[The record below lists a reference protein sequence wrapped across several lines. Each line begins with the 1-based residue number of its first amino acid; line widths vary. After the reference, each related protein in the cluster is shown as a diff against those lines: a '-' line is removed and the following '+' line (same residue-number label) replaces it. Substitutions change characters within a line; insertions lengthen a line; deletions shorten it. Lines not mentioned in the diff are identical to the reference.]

1 VRFSWTK
8 NALKNAVAFGV
19 HEKNMAEVGEPE
31 GVRPPQPQHTRRR
44 RDVGIIS
51 QSIPVP
57 FSTVPFLLGR
67 GGGTVKKISHNTG
80 CTLHISEQ
88 PETALGC
95 EWRYVSIRGSV
106 AGVNAA
112 KKFLILYVHR
122 HGQLNPQEPVESEAP
137 AIHEAE
143 EISEPEPQGTPRS

>member
-1 VRFSWTK
+1 
-8 NALKNAVAFGV
+8 
-19 HEKNMAEVGEPE
+19 MAEAGATDAGRREPS
-31 GVRPPQPQHTRRR
+31 GRRR

-67 GGGTVKKISHNTG
+67 GGGTVKKISQNTG

-112 KKFLILYVHR
+112 KKFLVLYVHR
-122 HGQLNPQEPVESEAP
+122 HGQLNPPQESEETETETP
-137 AIHEAE
+137 QEA
-143 EISEPEPQGTPRS
+143 